1 MKVWV
6 IRHGESETNRDG
18 LWTGWM
24 DVALTEKGKQDA
36 AMAGEYLK
44 KVTFDKIYTSDLQRA
59 KNTAQ
64 IAIPGCKYETNA
76 ALREVNVGNIAGK
89 PLSIVREGCTIPKNI
104 NGYADFGGESFDQ
117 MDARVA
123 QFMKQIETADGE
135 NVAIFTH
142 AGWVRSSLDFVMGM
156 KMPKKHICCNN
167 CTIAI
172 YEYTGTMWKLHSWIN
187 L

>member
-1 MKVWV
+1 MKVWI
-6 IRHGESETNRDG
+6 IRHGESETNKAG

-44 KVTFDKIYTSDLQRA
+44 EVSFDKIYASDLQRA
-59 KNTAQ
+59 KNTAE
-64 IAIPGCKYETNA
+64 IAIPGCKYETDP

-89 PLSIVREGCTIPKNI
+89 PLSIVREGCTVPKNI
-104 NGYADFGGESFDQ
+104 NGYADFGGESFAQ

-123 QFMKQIETADGE
+123 RFMEQLETAEGE
-135 NVAIFTH
+135 NIAIFTH

-156 KMPKKHICCNN
+156 KMPKKHIRCNN

-172 YEYTGTMWKLHSWIN
+172 YEFTGDFWRLHSWIN

>member
-18 LWTGWM
+18 LWTGWL

-44 KVTFDKIYTSDLQRA
+44 EVSFDKIYASDLQRA
-59 KNTAQ
+59 QNTAD
-64 IAIPGCKYETNA
+64 IAIPGCKYETDVQ
-76 ALREVNVGNIAGK
+76 LREANVGNIAGK
-89 PLSIVREGCTIPKNI
+89 PLRIVREGCAVPKNI
-104 NGYADFGGESFDQ
+104 NGYADFGGESFDEL
-117 MDARVA
+117 DARVA
-123 QFMKQIETADGE
+123 RFMEQLETAEGE
-135 NVAIFTH
+135 NIAIFTH

-156 KMPKKHICCNN
+156 KMPKKHICCGN
-167 CTIAI
+167 CAIAI
-172 YEYTGTMWKLHSWIN
+172 YEYTGALWRLHSWIN